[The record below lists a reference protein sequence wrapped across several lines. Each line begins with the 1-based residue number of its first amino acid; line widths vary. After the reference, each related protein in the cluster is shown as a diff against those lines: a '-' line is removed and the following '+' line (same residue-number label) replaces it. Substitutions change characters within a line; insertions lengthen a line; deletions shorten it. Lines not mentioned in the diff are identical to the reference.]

1 LVVTPA
7 EAQAFLM
14 GSIIEPVADFAS
26 EVDAT
31 KKGNVPKQ
39 ATTNNVQAP
48 VPALPT
54 KPVNKK
60 PVNAKHTAAPNIPAD
75 AVVPAENTEF
85 VLVLNRAGVKA
96 IADWNLVT
104 RQLCIRVG
112 STAMV
117 QNRESLGPANAALR
131 KKLLQ
136 QKILVQQADLLAFQK
151 EYLCDNAMQAAQ
163 LICGYSVNGKQAW
176 RDLLGKPLADYLG

>member
-1 LVVTPA
+1 
-7 EAQAFLM
+7 
-14 GSIIEPVADFAS
+14 
-26 EVDAT
+26 
-31 KKGNVPKQ
+31 
-39 ATTNNVQAP
+39 
-48 VPALPT
+48 
-54 KPVNKK
+54 
-60 PVNAKHTAAPNIPAD
+60 
-75 AVVPAENTEF
+75 
-85 VLVLNRAGVKA
+85 
-96 IADWNLVT
+96 
-104 RQLCIRVG
+104 
-112 STAMV
+112 MV